1 MKNLLLKLKILEIKL
16 KTSGPIGYFIYCVIG
31 IAVMIAVWGPIFT
44 FVGWILTPFTTPILD
59 IKDFGSLSIFGIIGY
74 TFLIII
80 IFVALSGSITAIGE
94 IVKSIYKKEKI
105 NFKLNEF
112 LTGVGCIVLAIFLY
126 KYFDNGFFRNI
137 AIGLFLIAGIGGVGM
152 SLEND
157 TKKIKKRKKRRK

>member
-1 MKNLLLKLKILEIKL
+1 MKNLLLKLKILELKL
-16 KTSGPIGYFIYCVIG
+16 KYHPIGYFIYVIIG
-31 IAVMIAVWGPIFT
+31 IAVMIAIWGPIFM
-44 FVGWILTPFTTPILD
+44 FVGWLLTPFTTPILD

-74 TFLIII
+74 SFLILI
-80 IFVALSGSITAIGE
+80 IFGILIG
-94 IVKSIYKKEKI
+94 IISTIFGIIKSVYKKEKI

-112 LTGVGCIVLAIFLY
+112 LYGVGCIVLAIFLY
-126 KYFDNGFFRNI
+126 KYFDNGSFRNI

>member
-16 KTSGPIGYFIYCVIG
+16 KTSGPIGYFIYCIIG

-44 FVGWILTPFTTPILD
+44 FIGWILTPFTTPILD

-112 LTGVGCIVLAIFLY
+112 LSGVGCIALVIFVY
-126 KYFDNGFFRNI
+126 KYFR
-137 AIGLFLIAGIGGVGM
+137 
-152 SLEND
+152 
-157 TKKIKKRKKRRK
+157 

>member
-16 KTSGPIGYFIYCVIG
+16 KTSGPIGYFIYCIIG

-44 FVGWILTPFTTPILD
+44 FVGWMLTPFTTPILG
-59 IKDFGSLSIFGIIGY
+59 IKSFGSLSIFGIIGY

-80 IFVALSGSITAIGE
+80 IFAALTGSITAIGE

-112 LTGVGCIVLAIFLY
+112 LSGVGCIALVIFLS
-126 KYFDNGFFRNI
+126 KYFDNGSFRNI
-137 AIGLFLIAGIGGVGM
+137 AIGCLLLGGIGNILM
-152 SLEND
+152 SLENDKND
-157 TKKIKKRKKRRK
+157 TKKIKKMKK

>member
-16 KTSGPIGYFIYCVIG
+16 KTSGPIGYFIYCIIG

-44 FVGWILTPFTTPILD
+44 FIGWILTPFTTPILD

-80 IFVALSGSITAIGE
+80 IFVSLTGAITAIGE

-112 LTGVGCIVLAIFLY
+112 LSGVGCIAFVIFLY
-126 KYFDNGFFRNI
+126 KYFDNGSFRNI
-137 AIGLFLIAGIGGVGM
+137 AIGLFLLGGIGTILT
-152 SLEND
+152 SWEND
-157 TKKIKKRKKRRK
+157 KNNTKKMKK

>member
-1 MKNLLLKLKILEIKL
+1 MKNLLLKLKILELKL
-16 KTSGPIGYFIYCVIG
+16 KYHPIGYFIYVIIG
-31 IAVMIAVWGPIFT
+31 IAVMIAIWGPIFM
-44 FVGWILTPFTTPILD
+44 FVGWLLTPFTTPILD

-74 TFLIII
+74 SFLILI
-80 IFVALSGSITAIGE
+80 IFGILIG
-94 IVKSIYKKEKI
+94 IISTIFGIIKSVYKKEKI

>member
-1 MKNLLLKLKILEIKL
+1 MKNLLLKLKILELKL
-16 KTSGPIGYFIYCVIG
+16 KYHPIGYFIYVIIG
-31 IAVMIAVWGPIFT
+31 IAAMIAVWGPIFT
-44 FVGWILTPFTTPILD
+44 FIGWILTPFTTPILD

-137 AIGLFLIAGIGGVGM
+137 AIGLFLLGGIGNILM
-152 SLEND
+152 SLENDKND
-157 TKKIKKRKKRRK
+157 TKKIKK

>member
-1 MKNLLLKLKILEIKL
+1 MIFSFLEIKL
-16 KTSGPIGYFIYCVIG
+16 KTSGPIGYFIYCIIG

-44 FVGWILTPFTTPILD
+44 FVGWMLTPFTTPILG
-59 IKDFGSLSIFGIIGY
+59 IKSFGSLSIFGIIGY

-80 IFVALSGSITAIGE
+80 IFVSLTGAITAIGE

-137 AIGLFLIAGIGGVGM
+137 AIGLFLLGGIGTILM
-152 SLEND
+152 SWEND
-157 TKKIKKRKKRRK
+157 KNNTKKMKK